1 MRKNNIQDM
10 TITEQ
15 IENVKEQIC
24 DKYCKFPE
32 LSEQTIDD
40 PDEAFEWLQH
50 NHCNDC
56 PLNRL

>member
-1 MRKNNIQDM
+1 M

-40 PDEAFEWLQH
+40 PDEAFDWLQH

>member
-1 MRKNNIQDM
+1 MSIK
-10 TITEQ
+10 TITKEFEE
-15 IENVKEQIC
+15 IKEQIC

-40 PDEAFEWLQH
+40 PDEAFDWLQH

>member
-1 MRKNNIQDM
+1 MRRKNIADM

-15 IENVKEQIC
+15 LENIASVMC

-40 PDEAFEWLQH
+40 PDEAFDWLLH
-50 NHCNDC
+50 NYCNDC